1 MLAVLFTREQA
12 ATTPWRSRK
21 SVKICPLIPTP
32 PLQPWVLTQ
41 TQVAPGSSRQLLAPH
56 LPSRGSISH
65 MLQSSRLKLL
75 TFCVG
80 LVLFDF
86 YTYLHKHSSLC
97 FLFPVSSWPERGS
110 IQFISTN
117 IYSIITSPT
126 CRVLHHWKITFS
138 FILIPMPG
146 TVCWGLWEVRHAL
159 LTKHSEPSGEKRSMQ
174 LP

>member
-12 ATTPWRSRK
+12 ATAPWRSRK
-21 SVKICPLIPTP
+21 SIKICPLIPTP

-56 LPSRGSISH
+56 LPSHGSISH
-65 MLQSSRLKLL
+65 MLESSWLKLL

-126 CRVLHHWKITFS
+126 RRVLHHLKITFS
-138 FILIPMPG
+138 FVLIPMPG
-146 TVCWGLWEVRHAL
+146 TVCWELWEVRHAL
-159 LTKHSEPSGEKRSMQ
+159 LSKHSEPPGEKRSMQ